1 METKFDSNVMK
12 LEKEIF
18 DISKNINKFKTK
30 NHKTMLNMMEKIKSF
45 SKEIKTN
52 NKSNIDTNKKNRLM
66 KAKEKC

>member
-1 METKFDSNVMK
+1 METKFDSNMMK

-52 NKSNIDTNKKNRLM
+52 NK
-66 KAKEKC
+66 